1 MQLTSVE
8 DQLDTQIDIMTWFG
22 VAPATT
28 VQEFVSALVAETK
41 AQPEDE
47 RMFVVTTLEGTRL
60 AAFPSRAEAQEY
72 IDEDNGCWQQSADW
86 MYIENLPSD
95 EDLYYSINS

>member
-1 MQLTSVE
+1 MNAIQPLE
-8 DQLDTQIDIMTWFG
+8 EQLDMLIDILTWFG
-22 VAPATT
+22 TAPGIT
-28 VQEFVSALVAETK
+28 VQEFADSMNG
-41 AQPEDE
+41 PEPE
-47 RMFVVTTLEGTRL
+47 RMYVVTTLDGDRL

-86 MYIENLPSD
+86 MYIESLPED